1 MKYFVIDAFAEKVF
15 QGNPAGVCVLEKPLK
30 QKIMQSIAKENNL
43 SETAFIYK
51 EREQY
56 FLKWFTPKAEID
68 LCGHATM
75 AAAYVVMNFIEKTT
89 SVVAFHTQ
97 SGILTVQK
105 KGNLFEMDL
114 PCRMPKKIDVVEK
127 VTDVIGIKPV
137 GTYISRD
144 LIILLENGNQIKNIK
159 PDFDKM
165 KKLNIGLGVV
175 VTAKG
180 EKVDFVSRYF
190 TPELESK
197 EDPVTGSSHSS
208 LIPFWAK
215 KLQKSSMIAKQLS
228 ERGGIL
234 YCQNAGERVK
244 VSGNAVLYM
253 MGEINIE

>member
-30 QKIMQSIAKENNL
+30 QKIMRSIAKENNL

-144 LIILLENGNQIKNIK
+144 LIILLENENQIKNIK

>member
-114 PCRMPKKIDVVEK
+114 PCRMPKK
-127 VTDVIGIKPV
+127 
-137 GTYISRD
+137 
-144 LIILLENGNQIKNIK
+144 
-159 PDFDKM
+159 
-165 KKLNIGLGVV
+165 
-175 VTAKG
+175 
-180 EKVDFVSRYF
+180 
-190 TPELESK
+190 
-197 EDPVTGSSHSS
+197 
-208 LIPFWAK
+208 
-215 KLQKSSMIAKQLS
+215 
-228 ERGGIL
+228 
-234 YCQNAGERVK
+234 
-244 VSGNAVLYM
+244 
-253 MGEINIE
+253 